1 MAAYDPE
8 SWTDFAVATAGA
20 SAALAGLVFVAVSLN
35 LQVILGHANL
45 PGRAAQTLALLAV
58 PLFLALVVLIPQ
70 QGDVALAIELA
81 LIGLLVGGMLVQRV
95 LPGRRAAE
103 QPIPAWIITGWL
115 PALAVLVAPVLA
127 GIGLLTDTA
136 GGLYWV
142 PVAVV
147 LALLGG
153 LENAWA
159 LLVEILR

>member
-1 MAAYDPE
+1 MAAYDADA
-8 SWTDFAVATAGA
+8 WTDFAVATAGA

-35 LQVILGHANL
+35 LQVILGNPNL

-58 PLFLALVVLIPQ
+58 PLFLALVVLIPE
-70 QGDVALAIELA
+70 QGDVALAVELGV
-81 LIGLLVGGMLVQRV
+81 IGLLVGGMLVHRV

-103 QPIPAWIITGWL
+103 QPVAAWIVTGWV
-115 PALAVLVAPVLA
+115 PALAVLLAPVIA
-127 GIGLLTDTA
+127 GIGLLVDGA
-136 GGLYWV
+136 GGLYWL